1 MDDDGYRIGARPPGQ
16 RQDMSHIYGPATDF
30 DRARTP
36 AQWYCLLA
44 GAALLV
50 AGVAGFVVDASFEFG
65 DGIDGGSLL
74 GFEVNGLHNLIHLG
88 SGALLLVASPR
99 RDTAKA
105 VAIAFGATYGLVA
118 LIGLLDGSDVL
129 GLIPI
134 NSADNVLHVGL
145 ALIGLVAGLVSRTA
159 VRRESDTLIDRTS
172 PDERFD
178 RSAAGKEER
187 SRH

>member
-1 MDDDGYRIGARPPGQ
+1 
-16 RQDMSHIYGPATDF
+16 MSHTYGPANAF

-44 GAALLV
+44 GAVLAI
-50 AGVAGFVVDASFEFG
+50 AGLAGFIADASFEFG

-74 GFEVNGLHNLIHLG
+74 GFEVNGVHNLIHLG
-88 SGALLLVASPR
+88 SGALLLVASSR

-118 LIGLLDGSDVL
+118 LIGILDGDDVL

-145 ALIGLVAGLVSRTA
+145 ALVGLLAGLVSRTA
-159 VRRESDTLIDRTS
+159 SRRDSDTMIDRTS
-172 PDERFD
+172 PT
-178 RSAAGKEER
+178 A
-187 SRH
+187 

>member
-1 MDDDGYRIGARPPGQ
+1 
-16 RQDMSHIYGPATDF
+16 MSHTYGPATDF

-44 GAALLV
+44 GAVLAL
-50 AGVAGFVVDASFEFG
+50 AGLAGFIADASFEFG
-65 DGIDGGSLL
+65 NGIDGGSLL
-74 GFEVNGLHNLIHLG
+74 GFEVNGMHNLVHLA
-88 SGALLLVASPR
+88 SGALLLVASSR

-118 LIGLLDGSDVL
+118 LIGILDGDDVL

-145 ALIGLVAGLVSRTA
+145 ALVGLVAGLVSRTA
-159 VRRESDTLIDRTS
+159 SRRDSDTMVDRTS
-172 PDERFD
+172 P
-178 RSAAGKEER
+178 SAQG
-187 SRH
+187 